1 MHNHNAVAGFGLPE
15 NEQGQQRANATGPLA
30 TTPTLDSGGT
40 NAAAQAQKKFA
51 TCQARAALAG
61 VTLIRLEGDDGRP
74 KFIASRWALTKNF
87 DNINLVDV
95 WLTRVTGA
103 AQ

>member
-1 MHNHNAVAGFGLPE
+1 MNTHHAVAGFGLPE
-15 NEQGQQRANATGPLA
+15 NEQGQQRANATGPHA

-40 NAAAQAQKKFA
+40 NAAAQAKRFA
-51 TCQARAALAG
+51 TAQARGALAG
-61 VTLIRLEGDDGRP
+61 VILTRLEGDDGRP
-74 KFIASRWALTKNF
+74 LFIASRWALTKNF